1 MAGKTD
7 YLENKWLALLF
18 NAANIA
24 NIADNAASSPLTTLY
39 LSLHTSDPTDAANA
53 QTTNECNYV
62 SYARVGVARN
72 SSGWTVTGNSVSPVN
87 PVVFATAGTGTSSQT
102 ATHVGIGTAASGA
115 GQLLLVGALS
125 PAIAIVEGVTPEFKT
140 TSTVTED

>member
-53 QTTNECNYV
+53 QTTNECN
-62 SYARVGVARN
+62 
-72 SSGWTVTGNSVSPVN
+72 
-87 PVVFATAGTGTSSQT
+87 
-102 ATHVGIGTAASGA
+102 
-115 GQLLLVGALS
+115 
-125 PAIAIVEGVTPEFKT
+125 
-140 TSTVTED
+140 